1 MKMSLG
7 TQVILF
13 AIVGVLLYGA
23 FWYFIYSPME
33 VERDQ
38 KATTRRNLQGEVDNA
53 KTTAARLPE
62 FRREVERKEATLQ
75 ALSRILPSQK
85 EVDDL
90 LRKVQQLAA
99 ESSLNVL
106 RFKPEATKPQ
116 NFYAEWPISLE
127 LDGSYHNLAYFFD
140 RLSRLSRIVNVSN
153 LNVEAKKEPTIASTI
168 KATCTATTFVFIEAP
183 PPPPPGAPGRPGAPP
198 ARPGAPPAAGGTPP
212 AAAPAR

>member
-1 MKMSLG
+1 MGRMSLG
-7 TQVILF
+7 AQVVVF
-13 AIVGVLLYGA
+13 AIIGVLLYGA
-23 FWYFIYSPME
+23 FWYFFYSPMQ
-33 VERDQ
+33 VERDN
-38 KATTRRNLQGEVDNA
+38 KTATKRNLQAEVDNA

-153 LNVEAKKEPTIASTI
+153 LEVDAKQEPSIASTI
-168 KATCTATTFVFIEAP
+168 TAKCTATTFVFIEAP
-183 PPPPPGAPGRPGAPP
+183 PPAPPVPGQKPGQKPGAAPPPGAPA
-198 ARPGAPPAAGGTPP
+198 AR
-212 AAAPAR
+212 

>member
-1 MKMSLG
+1 MGKMSLG
-7 TQVILF
+7 AQVVVF
-13 AIVGVLLYGA
+13 AIIGVLLYGA
-23 FWYFIYSPME
+23 FWYFFYSPMQ
-33 VERDQ
+33 VERDT
-38 KATTRRNLQGEVDNA
+38 KTTTKRNLQAEVDNA

-153 LNVEAKKEPTIASTI
+153 LEVGAKQEPTIASTI
-168 KATCTATTFVFIEAP
+168 TAKCTATTFVFIEAP
-183 PPPPPGAPGRPGAPP
+183 PPAPPVPGQKPGAAPPPGAPA
-198 ARPGAPPAAGGTPP
+198 AR
-212 AAAPAR
+212 

>member
-1 MKMSLG
+1 MGKMSLG
-7 TQVILF
+7 AQVVVF
-13 AIVGVLLYGA
+13 AIIGVLLYGV
-23 FWYFIYSPME
+23 FWYFFYSPMQ
-33 VERDQ
+33 VERDAKTTQ
-38 KATTRRNLQGEVDNA
+38 KRNLQAEVDNA

-99 ESSLNVL
+99 ESSLDVL

-116 NFYAEWPISLE
+116 SFYAEWPISLE

-153 LNVEAKKEPTIASTI
+153 LQVDAKPDPSIASTI
-168 KATCTATTFVFIEAP
+168 KATCTATTFVFIESAP
-183 PPPPPGAPGRPGAPP
+183 PAPAAPGRPGAP
-198 ARPGAPPAAGGTPP
+198 AG
-212 AAAPAR
+212 AAPAPAPAKR

>member
-1 MKMSLG
+1 MGKMSLG
-7 TQVILF
+7 TQVIVF
-13 AIVGVLLYGA
+13 AVIGLLLYGV
-23 FWYFIYSPME
+23 FWYFFYSPMQ
-33 VERDQ
+33 VERDN
-38 KATTRRNLQGEVDNA
+38 KTTTKRNLQAEVDNA

-116 NFYAEWPISLE
+116 NFYAEWPISLD

-153 LNVEAKKEPTIASTI
+153 LKVDAKREPSIASTI
-168 KATCTATTFVFIEAP
+168 TASCTATTFVFIEAAP
-183 PPPPPGAPGRPGAPP
+183 PPPAAPGRPGAPP
-198 ARPGAPPAAGGTPP
+198 AKPAAPPAAP
-212 AAAPAR
+212 R

>member
-1 MKMSLG
+1 MGKMSLG
-7 TQVILF
+7 AQVVVF
-13 AIVGVLLYGA
+13 AIIGVLLYGV
-23 FWYFIYSPME
+23 FWYFFYSPMQ
-33 VERDQ
+33 VERDAKTTQ
-38 KATTRRNLQGEVDNA
+38 KRNLQGEVDNA

-99 ESSLNVL
+99 ESSLDVL

-153 LNVEAKKEPTIASTI
+153 LEVDAKQEPSIASTI
-168 KATCTATTFVFIEAP
+168 RATCTATTFVFIEAAP
-183 PPPPPGAPGRPGAPP
+183 SAPAVPGRPGAP
-198 ARPGAPPAAGGTPP
+198 GAP
-212 AAAPAR
+212 AAAPPPAAPPAR

>member
-1 MKMSLG
+1 MSLG
-7 TQVILF
+7 AQVVVF
-13 AIVGVLLYGA
+13 AIIGVLLYGV
-23 FWYFIYSPME
+23 FWYFFYSPMQ
-33 VERDQ
+33 VERDNKLTQ
-38 KATTRRNLQGEVDNA
+38 KRNLQAEVDNA

-99 ESSLNVL
+99 ESSLDVL

-153 LNVEAKKEPTIASTI
+153 LQVDAKPDPNIASTI
-168 KATCTATTFVFIEAP
+168 KATCTATTFVFIESAP
-183 PPPPPGAPGRPGAPP
+183 PAPAAPGAPG
-198 ARPGAPPAAGGTPP
+198 
-212 AAAPAR
+212 AAPAAPAAR

>member
-1 MKMSLG
+1 MGKMSLG
-7 TQVILF
+7 AQVVVF
-13 AIVGVLLYGA
+13 AIIGVLLYGV
-23 FWYFIYSPME
+23 FWYFFYSPMQ
-33 VERDQ
+33 VERDNKLTQ
-38 KATTRRNLQGEVDNA
+38 KRNLQAEVDNA

-99 ESSLNVL
+99 ESSLDVL

-140 RLSRLSRIVNVSN
+140 RLSRLSRIMNVSN
-153 LNVEAKKEPTIASTI
+153 LEVDAKKDPSIASTI
-168 KATCTATTFVFIEAP
+168 KATCTATTFVFIESAP
-183 PPPPPGAPGRPGAPP
+183 PAPAAPGAPRAAPAKAAPP
-198 ARPGAPPAAGGTPP
+198 AR
-212 AAAPAR
+212 

>member
-1 MKMSLG
+1 MGKMSLG
-7 TQVILF
+7 AQVVVF
-13 AIVGVLLYGA
+13 AIIGVLLYGV
-23 FWYFIYSPME
+23 FWYFFYSPMQ
-33 VERDQ
+33 VERDSKTTQ
-38 KATTRRNLQGEVDNA
+38 KRNLQAEVDNA

-99 ESSLNVL
+99 ESSLDVL

-153 LNVEAKKEPTIASTI
+153 LEVEAKREPSIASTI
-168 KATCTATTFVFIEAP
+168 LAKCTATTFVFIEAAP
-183 PPPPPGAPGRPGAPP
+183 PAPAAPGRPGAPP
-198 ARPGAPPAAGGTPP
+198 AAAPPPAAPPA
-212 AAAPAR
+212 R

>member
-1 MKMSLG
+1 MGRMSLG
-7 TQVILF
+7 AQVVVF
-13 AIVGVLLYGA
+13 AIIGVLLYGA
-23 FWYFIYSPME
+23 FWYFFYSPMQ
-33 VERDQ
+33 VERDSKTAQ
-38 KATTRRNLQGEVDNA
+38 KRNLQAEVDNA

-75 ALSRILPSQK
+75 ALSRILPSQM

-99 ESSLNVL
+99 ESSLDVL

-116 NFYAEWPISLE
+116 NFYTEWPISLE

-153 LNVEAKKEPTIASTI
+153 LKVDAKQDPNIGSTI
-168 KATCTATTFVFIEAP
+168 KATCTATTFVFIESP
-183 PPPPPGAPGRPGAPP
+183 PPAPTVPGQPPGAAP
-198 ARPGAPPAAGGTPP
+198 RPGAPPAA
-212 AAAPAR
+212 APR

>member
-1 MKMSLG
+1 MGRMSLG
-7 TQVILF
+7 AQVVVF
-13 AIVGVLLYGA
+13 AVIGVLLYGV
-23 FWYFIYSPME
+23 FWYFFDSPMQ
-33 VERDQ
+33 VDRDNKITQ
-38 KATTRRNLQGEVDNA
+38 KRNLQAEVDNA

-99 ESSLNVL
+99 ESSLDVL

-116 NFYAEWPISLE
+116 SFYAEWPISLE

-140 RLSRLSRIVNVSN
+140 RLSRLSRIMNVSN
-153 LNVEAKKEPTIASTI
+153 LEVDAKKEPTIASTI
-168 KATCTATTFVFIEAP
+168 TAKCTATTFVFIETP
-183 PPPPPGAPGRPGAPP
+183 PPAPAAPGAPA
-198 ARPGAPPAAGGTPP
+198 
-212 AAAPAR
+212 AAAPAAAAPAPKR

>member
-1 MKMSLG
+1 MGKMSLG
-7 TQVILF
+7 AQVVVF
-13 AIVGVLLYGA
+13 AIIGVLLYGV
-23 FWYFIYSPME
+23 FWYFFYSPMQ
-33 VERDQ
+33 VERDNKTAQ
-38 KATTRRNLQGEVDNA
+38 KRNLQAEVDNA

-99 ESSLNVL
+99 ESSLDVL

-153 LNVEAKKEPTIASTI
+153 LKVDSKPDPSIASTI
-168 KATCTATTFVFIEAP
+168 KATCTATTFVFIESPPPAP
-183 PPPPPGAPGRPGAPP
+183 PGAPGAPGRPAGAPAAAPP
-198 ARPGAPPAAGGTPP
+198 AR
-212 AAAPAR
+212 

>member
-1 MKMSLG
+1 MGKMSLG
-7 TQVILF
+7 AQVVVF
-13 AIVGVLLYGA
+13 AIIGVLLYGV
-23 FWYFIYSPME
+23 FWYFFYSPMQ
-33 VERDQ
+33 VERDNKTTQ
-38 KATTRRNLQGEVDNA
+38 KRNLQAEVDNA

-99 ESSLNVL
+99 ESSLDVL

-153 LNVEAKKEPTIASTI
+153 LVVEAKREPSIASTI
-168 KATCTATTFVFIEAP
+168 RATCTATTFVFIEAP
-183 PPPPPGAPGRPGAPP
+183 PPAPAAPGRPGAPP
-198 ARPGAPPAAGGTPP
+198 PAAPPA
-212 AAAPAR
+212 R

>member
-1 MKMSLG
+1 MGKMSLG
-7 TQVILF
+7 AQVVVF
-13 AIVGVLLYGA
+13 AIIGVLLYGV
-23 FWYFIYSPME
+23 FWYFFYSPMQ
-33 VERDQ
+33 VERDNKLTQ
-38 KATTRRNLQGEVDNA
+38 KRNLQAEVDNA

-99 ESSLNVL
+99 ESSLDVL

-140 RLSRLSRIVNVSN
+140 RLSRLSRIMNVSN
-153 LNVEAKKEPTIASTI
+153 LKVDSKPDPSIASTI
-168 KATCTATTFVFIEAP
+168 KATCTATTFVFIESAP
-183 PPPPPGAPGRPGAPP
+183 PAPGAPGAPGAAPAPAAPP
-198 ARPGAPPAAGGTPP
+198 AR
-212 AAAPAR
+212 

>member
-1 MKMSLG
+1 MSLG
-7 TQVILF
+7 TQVVVF
-13 AIVGVLLYGA
+13 AIIGVLLYGV
-23 FWYFIYSPME
+23 FWYFFYSPMQA
-33 VERDQ
+33 ERD
-38 KATTRRNLQGEVDNA
+38 KKTATKRNLQAEVDNA

-116 NFYAEWPISLE
+116 NFYAEWPISLD

-153 LNVEAKKEPTIASTI
+153 LKVDAKREPSIASTI
-168 KATCTATTFVFIEAP
+168 TASCTATTFVFIEAAP
-183 PPPPPGAPGRPGAPP
+183 PPPAAPGRPGAPP
-198 ARPGAPPAAGGTPP
+198 AKPAAPPAAP
-212 AAAPAR
+212 R

>member
-1 MKMSLG
+1 MGRMSLG
-7 TQVILF
+7 TQVAVF
-13 AIVGVLLYGA
+13 ALLGVLLYGVYWW
-23 FWYFIYSPME
+23 FFHSPMQQQIQ
-33 VERDQ
+33 D
-38 KATTRRNLQGEVDNA
+38 KTATKRNLQAEVDNA

-153 LNVEAKKEPTIASTI
+153 LDVDAKREPSISSTI
-168 KATCTATTFVFIEAP
+168 TASCTATTFVFIEPTAQGTAP
-183 PPPPPGAPGRPGAPP
+183 SQ
-198 ARPGAPPAAGGTPP
+198 
-212 AAAPAR
+212 

>member
-1 MKMSLG
+1 MSLG
-7 TQVILF
+7 AQVVVF
-13 AIVGVLLYGA
+13 AIIGVLLYGA
-23 FWYFIYSPME
+23 FWYFFYSPMQ
-33 VERDQ
+33 VERDN
-38 KATTRRNLQGEVDNA
+38 KTATKRNLQAEVDNA

-153 LNVEAKKEPTIASTI
+153 LEVDAKQEPSIASTI
-168 KATCTATTFVFIEAP
+168 TAKCTATTFVFIEAP
-183 PPPPPGAPGRPGAPP
+183 PPAPPTAPGQRPPGQRPPGAAPPQPGGAPP
-198 ARPGAPPAAGGTPP
+198 AR
-212 AAAPAR
+212 

>member
-1 MKMSLG
+1 MGKMSLG
-7 TQVILF
+7 AQVVVF
-13 AIVGVLLYGA
+13 AIIGVLLYGV
-23 FWYFIYSPME
+23 FWYFFYSPMQ
-33 VERDQ
+33 VERDAKTTQ
-38 KATTRRNLQGEVDNA
+38 KRNLQAEVDNA

-99 ESSLNVL
+99 ESSLDVL

-153 LNVEAKKEPTIASTI
+153 LEVDAKPDPSIASTI
-168 KATCTATTFVFIEAP
+168 KAKCTATTFVFIESAP
-183 PPPPPGAPGRPGAPP
+183 PAPAAPGRPGAP
-198 ARPGAPPAAGGTPP
+198 AG
-212 AAAPAR
+212 AAPAPAPAKR

>member
-1 MKMSLG
+1 MGKMSLG
-7 TQVILF
+7 TQVVVF
-13 AIVGVLLYGA
+13 AIIGVLLYGV
-23 FWYFIYSPME
+23 FWYFFYSPMQT
-33 VERDQ
+33 ERDN
-38 KATTRRNLQGEVDNA
+38 KTATKRNLQAEVDNA

-116 NFYAEWPISLE
+116 NFYAEWPISLD

-153 LNVEAKKEPTIASTI
+153 LKVDAKREPSIASTI
-168 KATCTATTFVFIEAP
+168 TASCTATTFVFIETP
-183 PPPPPGAPGRPGAPP
+183 PPAAAAPGRPGAPP
-198 ARPGAPPAAGGTPP
+198 PAAPPP
-212 AAAPAR
+212 APR